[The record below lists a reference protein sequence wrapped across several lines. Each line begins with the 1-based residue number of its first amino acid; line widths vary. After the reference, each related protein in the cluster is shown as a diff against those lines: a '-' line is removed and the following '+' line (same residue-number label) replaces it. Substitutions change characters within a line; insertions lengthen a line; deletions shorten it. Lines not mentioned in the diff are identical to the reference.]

1 MQQASVVLRAVRRMC
16 SWCRGG
22 RVQTLGCGQCPLEG
36 VTEDEDAP
44 RLLARVRAFC
54 LACAGSVEDV
64 ADCPAGAVMGVHE
77 PCALHPFRLGRAV
90 RLRQL
95 LFPALGGEE
104 LLQQF
109 GEPGGAARHGGPGE
123 VENVACGKE
132 AEKKEHGPEFSA
144 DGGKDTQTEGVFHGK
159 PQVEWP
165 HG

>member
-22 RVQTLGCGQCPLEG
+22 RVQALGCGECPLEG
-36 VTEDEDAP
+36 VAEDEGAP

-104 LLQQF
+104 LLDQP
-109 GEPGGAARHGGPGE
+109 GKTGGAARDSGPGE
-123 VENVACGKE
+123 VEDVACGKE
-132 AEKKEHGPEFSA
+132 AEKKEHGPELSA
-144 DGGKDTQTEGVFHGK
+144 DGGKDAQAERVFHGK
-159 PQVEWP
+159 PQMEWRR
-165 HG
+165 G